1 MLKGEACGG
10 KPEGAGGGAC
20 VGKGFTA
27 KSSDEPSKPHRQTLT
42 HQAELSELLDRAP
55 QPALTLI
62 QPFDPVDRSVPAA
75 SAAVHN

>member
-1 MLKGEACGG
+1 MG
-10 KPEGAGGGAC
+10 KQKARGVEHVLEMDLQLNHQMDYPCPNRWAI
-20 VGKGFTA
+20 
-27 KSSDEPSKPHRQTLT
+27 T